1 MVAIEMG
8 LTRRDGDPQEAK
20 CVDNVM
26 AKKTLRTFADIRK
39 LFASYLQAICKL
51 FASYSRTFG
60 RLANGFSPGTT
71 ALQSTQTQESGH
83 LDVSACMGAAGH
95 SCEHG
100 ACLHATPLS
109 MAGRVTRS
117 LGVG

>member
-39 LFASYLQAICKL
+39 LFASYLQAIRKL
-51 FASYSRTFG
+51 FADIR
-60 RLANGFSPGTT
+60 
-71 ALQSTQTQESGH
+71 
-83 LDVSACMGAAGH
+83 AAG
-95 SCEHG
+95 
-100 ACLHATPLS
+100 
-109 MAGRVTRS
+109 
-117 LGVG
+117 